1 MPIKRLR
8 NDARAAFPCIGKLRK
23 GGERPESGRQP
34 GPDLEYFRFTS
45 DDPEIERLFTEEY
58 GEEPQAIDLFIP
70 YAKVDNAFTSW
81 QEHWQAG
88 GLVHRCDGETCTLW
102 LKKDGSYSREAKPCP
117 GGCKEVGRLSVVLP
131 CLYREGH
138 VGYVTVETH
147 SINDILAIYGSL
159 LATVEARGREDLIG
173 IGFTLK
179 RVEREISTPGSNGKR
194 ARRKKWLIELE
205 PATEWVLA
213 QLEEAKRQALP
224 QLPEGAVIDDV
235 TGEVLMPMPS
245 DDYRSAARDRMGGAG
260 LPFPGS
266 EPIDAGFEDLEDP
279 GSDLLESE
287 PVGWATFTSPQKR
300 RLFAMTGKLNLS
312 KEAMRAEFGVEHMTD
327 WLGSADQA
335 YMVAEI
341 LDYAT
346 VKRTLTLDD
355 LHNALGVD
363 AASDWAGNLAG
374 AKKAIDAYIETMSGA
389 DAETIET
396 GMTDLHRTNT
406 QAQDAFEEF
415 GDDERP

>member
-1 MPIKRLR
+1 
-8 NDARAAFPCIGKLRK
+8 
-23 GGERPESGRQP
+23 
-34 GPDLEYFRFTS
+34 
-45 DDPEIERLFTEEY
+45 
-58 GEEPQAIDLFIP
+58 
-70 YAKVDNAFTSW
+70 
-81 QEHWQAG
+81 
-88 GLVHRCDGETCTLW
+88 
-102 LKKDGSYSREAKPCP
+102 
-117 GGCKEVGRLSVVLP
+117 
-131 CLYREGH
+131 
-138 VGYVTVETH
+138 
-147 SINDILAIYGSL
+147 
-159 LATVEARGREDLIG
+159 
-173 IGFTLK
+173 
-179 RVEREISTPGSNGKR
+179 
-194 ARRKKWLIELE
+194 
-205 PATEWVLA
+205 VLA

-245 DDYRSAARDRMGGAG
+245 DDYRSAARDRMGGLG
-260 LPFPGS
+260 QPFPGS

-341 LDYAT
+341 LDHAT
-346 VKRTLTLDD
+346 IKRTLTLDD
-355 LHNALGVD
+355 LHNALGMD
-363 AASDWAGNLAG
+363 TASDWAGNLAG
-374 AKKAIDAYIETMSGA
+374 AKKAIDDYIETLSGSGVKVLA
-389 DAETIET
+389 QESFET
-396 GMTDLHRTNT
+396 GDDLHRTNT